1 MPSRVGYQ
9 PTLADEV
16 AALQERIVS
25 VNGIGVTA
33 IEAVY
38 VPADDFTDPAVTA
51 LAAHIDSMVV
61 LSREMAAQG
70 MYPAV
75 DPIASSSVMLDAGVL
90 GERHVRIATEVRRVI
105 EHYRQLQ
112 DVIALLGVEELGVED
127 RRLVERARRLQRFL
141 TQPFTVTEAFTGMPG
156 RSVALADTL
165 DGCEAILDGR
175 CDGWSENSLYMIG
188 TLDEAQAKEAA
199 GLKAMA

>member
-1 MPSRVGYQ
+1 MVL
-9 PTLADEV
+9 T
-16 AALQERIVS
+16 
-25 VNGIGVTA
+25 
-33 IEAVY
+33 
-38 VPADDFTDPAVTA
+38 
-51 LAAHIDSMVV
+51 SMVV

-127 RRLVERARRLQRFL
+127 RRLVERAAKRKIV
-141 TQPFTVTEAFTGMPG
+141 TVTEAFTGMPG

-199 GLKAMA
+199 GLKATA